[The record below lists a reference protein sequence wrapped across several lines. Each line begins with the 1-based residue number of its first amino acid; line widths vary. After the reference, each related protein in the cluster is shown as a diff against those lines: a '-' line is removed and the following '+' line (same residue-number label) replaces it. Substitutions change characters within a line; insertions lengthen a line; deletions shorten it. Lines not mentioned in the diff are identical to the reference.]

1 MTSKE
6 SKYKNQKKIL
16 LERRQRLME
25 KLLQNKQ
32 AEDDMSDLTRGDD
45 LDQAVATRDREMNY
59 MLTNRE
65 RMELK
70 AIEAALER
78 IDSGSYGIC
87 EECGEEID
95 KKRLEVLP
103 FARHCRDCQS
113 EIEERSGRKENSADM
128 KKWKL

>member
-78 IDSGSYGIC
+78 IDNGSYGIC